1 MTDLATLGLRVTSDE
16 VVVADQRLDAFA
28 ASSGRA
34 EAAAESLAGGVRSTS
49 SAMATMN
56 AAVRQ
61 QDAVLRAQQA
71 SMRASTLEGLNLSRQ
86 FTDVAVSAAMG
97 MNPLMILIQQGPQI
111 ADVFQQAAAEG
122 RNFNTVLSGLYA
134 RLAPILVPLAA
145 IAAAAGAVAGGF
157 GLLNRELQKG
167 VPSDITTGLGL
178 TEEQLKRVE
187 SRTVTFGDTV
197 AATFT
202 VVGRHI
208 MDGPVGEGLNWLGDR
223 FSETMDMIGRVVLSG
238 AAIWSGIFVGAYRT
252 VVEQWRNLPA
262 AIGDAAITAANGV
275 IQAVENMINAASRG
289 LNRLLV
295 GLDAYRMAT
304 GQAALNLRLP
314 EAQLGEIENQWA
326 GAGQRLGVAAAGNIV
341 TAIAE
346 QRANLLGLLDE
357 IRDEAV
363 ARATRRALEEAGD
376 ANARRG
382 RDGRSDAERQ
392 IEETLRYIQS
402 LRDQAATLGLNA
414 VEARQYEIAQRALA
428 APTAELR
435 REVERY
441 GAALIEKMRIEAAD
455 MRGKADELEMIELE
469 TRLVGAT
476 NRERAVAIAQLAEM
490 QRLRNAG
497 VDPGSDIGR
506 SAVAAAGGLAGAAF
520 DRDSAIERF
529 NDNLRLTLDL
539 ARQSDDIMRRAARGF
554 SEAFGDAGDAIG
566 GVLTSISDLNARLA
580 EIAERRDQ
588 LEREGMLTS
597 GRAAEL
603 ERERAATTIG
613 AYGDMISAARGYFQE
628 GSDGYKVLLAVE
640 QAYRAYQLVS
650 AIQAM
655 AIGSQETALS
665 VANSTAKGAAST
677 AAGAA
682 KMFEFLGPLGFPAV
696 AAMIALL
703 AGLGLSS
710 AGGRGGSGRS
720 STAAAN
726 DNAESATDSVRAFTR
741 QEAQSRDATLSSMAQ
756 RVQVQVTADRE
767 GLNAYVVRTARAEAA
782 PMIAEGVA
790 AGAEATRGQISGEL
804 QRGQIYSRVR

>member
-86 FTDVAVSAAMG
+86 FTDIGVSLASG
-97 MNPLMILIQQGPQI
+97 MNPLLVFVQQGPQI

-208 MDGPVGEGLNWLGDR
+208 MDGPVGEGLEWLGER
-223 FSETMDMIGRVVLSG
+223 FSETMDLVGRVVLSG
-238 AAIWSGIFVGAYRT
+238 ASIWSGIFIGAYRT
-252 VVEQWRNLPA
+252 IVEQWRNLPA

-275 IQAVENMINAASRG
+275 IQAVEGMINAASRG

-304 GQAALNLRLP
+304 GQAAFNLRLP
-314 EAQLGEIENQWA
+314 EAELGEIENQWA
-326 GAGQRLGVAAAGNIV
+326 GAGQRLGTAAAGNIV

-363 ARATRRALEEAGD
+363 ARATRRALKEAGD
-376 ANARRG
+376 PNKARAG
-382 RDGRSDAERQ
+382 QSETEKQ
-392 IEETLRYIQS
+392 IADTLRYIQA
-402 LRDQAATLGLNA
+402 LKDQAATLGMSA
-414 VEARQYEIAQRALA
+414 IEARQYEIAQRALS

-476 NRERAVAIAQLAEM
+476 NRERAVAIAQLSEM
-490 QRLRNAG
+490 QRLRSAG
-497 VDPGSDIGR
+497 VDPSSELGR

-520 DRDSAIERF
+520 DRDGAIERF

-539 ARQSDDIMRRAARGF
+539 ARQTDDIMRSAARGF

-655 AIGSQETALS
+655 AIGSQETAMS

-710 AGGRGGSGRS
+710 AGGRGGTGRS
-720 STAAAN
+720 TTTAAAN
-726 DNAESATDSVRAFTR
+726 DNAEATTDSVRAFTR

-767 GLNAYVVRTARAEAA
+767 GLNAYVVRTARNEAA

-790 AGAEATRGQISGEL
+790 AGAEATRGQIAGDL